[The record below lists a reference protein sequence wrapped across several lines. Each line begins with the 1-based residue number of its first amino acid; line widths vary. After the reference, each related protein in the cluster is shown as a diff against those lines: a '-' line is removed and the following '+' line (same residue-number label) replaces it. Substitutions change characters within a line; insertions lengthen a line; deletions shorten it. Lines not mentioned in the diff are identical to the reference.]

1 MLHKNFPLD
10 LEGFPDIIDKL
21 PHFIVHFSDNSKKY
35 VNNIS
40 EAITFSNE
48 NGLNISSFVPV
59 SFDDLIFENTE
70 TLAYEIQNLAQSL
83 LYAANGQREF
93 VLKGYEQDF
102 FSILAILKTME
113 QKINEIKSKF
123 EVNFELLEH
132 FSLQLEEMKGGK

>member
-1 MLHKNFPLD
+1 MLHTNFPLD

-48 NGLNISSFVPV
+48 NGLNISSYLPV
-59 SFDDLIFENTE
+59 KFDDLIYENAE
-70 TLAYEIQNLAQSL
+70 TFAYEMQNIIQTLLFSL
-83 LYAANGQREF
+83 HGQRDYSS
-93 VLKGYEQDF
+93 GYEVEF
-102 FSILAILKTME
+102 FSIIFILNSMSE
-113 QKINEIKSKF
+113 KINEIKSKF